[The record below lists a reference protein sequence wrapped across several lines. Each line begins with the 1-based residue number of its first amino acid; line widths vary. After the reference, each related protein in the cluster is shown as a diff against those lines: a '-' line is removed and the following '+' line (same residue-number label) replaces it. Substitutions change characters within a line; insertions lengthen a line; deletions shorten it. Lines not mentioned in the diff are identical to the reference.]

1 MDSKELM
8 IGDFVIYT
16 DKDGIADAY
25 KVVGVTDQQEVF
37 LEDPKAP
44 EDGSFDVWD
53 DMMERVNPMKISEK
67 FLLKN
72 GFVSGVDVSGVHEV
86 YVYHGDKDEF
96 GMSQNIVRVNFYEE
110 LGILVRA
117 ERTCI
122 DSKIGLHVKSAHRP
136 NSQFVHQLQQV
147 CRLCGIEIDWKL

>member
-1 MDSKELM
+1 MVAKELM

-25 KVVGVTDQQEVF
+25 KVVGTTDYQEVF

-53 DMMERVNPMKISEK
+53 DMMERVNPAKISEK
-67 FLLKN
+67 FLLGN
-72 GFVSGVDVSGVHEV
+72 GFAKGQDVSGLFDE
-86 YVYHGDKDEF
+86 YVLRTDKDEF
-96 GMSQNIVRVNFYEE
+96 GMSRTIVRVVPFYD
-110 LGILVRA
+110 LGFIVRA
-117 ERTCI
+117 ERTC
-122 DSKIGLHVKSAHRP
+122 DDPKLGRHEFYVHRP
-136 NSQFVHQLQQV
+136 NTQYIHQLQQT